1 MTEDELAQFQAA
13 DARSQAVI
21 AAGYS
26 PETQAAIKAWQ
37 AKNMN
42 RWALP
47 TTGNLSY
54 DDYMRAQENY
64 GKAAW
69 GQPTALPSSYINEGT
84 EYVQQVGGGNAYN
97 DKMGEP
103 ELWGAD
109 WMSTLTPEQ
118 RAEYWRLSDETHA
131 KRDRNGKLAAAAAFA
146 GIGGLGALANPGMF
160 SSFMGSLGA
169 APGVAAGGDLGMAG
183 WMGTGAGPMG
193 IEAGAAGLAGGGAG
207 AGGAMSGEYLGPLL
221 DSLGSG
227 GGWAGGMPSGVD
239 LGALGG
245 IMQTGGSSNGWLGK
259 LLGGIL
265 GGGQQ
270 QGGGIGNLL
279 GTGGLGLLSQYYNN
293 SKMPG
298 IPDFMKLAQMTGAS
312 ANPNQTN
319 AQGDSLN
326 WAVDPATGQRTQT
339 VKYGAS
345 NQKAFDEQQAMAQA
359 LRSKIMTRPAA
370 APMQQVDLSNLWG

>member
-1 MTEDELAQFQAA
+1 MTLEEWQKAYPYIANKSTGIGLGAYE
-13 DARSQAVI
+13 DARRTFGKMWSSTNPAPI
-21 AAGYS
+21 APPGSFNFS
-26 PETQAAIKAWQ
+26 PMAWDQ
-37 AKNMN
+37 GGT
-42 RWALP
+42 P
-47 TTGNLSY
+47 TPADYEFNKSY
-54 DDYMRAQENY
+54 DDWERAQAE
-64 GKAAW
+64 AW
-69 GQPTALPSSYINEGT
+69 S
-84 EYVQQVGGGNAYN
+84 
-97 DKMGEP
+97 KM
-103 ELWGAD
+103 
-109 WMSTLTPEQ
+109 LTPEQ
-118 RAEYWRLSDETHA
+118 IQEHQGLKHDSYKKHQRMGQMAF
-131 KRDRNGKLAAAAAFA
+131 LAAA
-146 GIGGLGALANPGMF
+146 GAM
-160 SSFMGSLGA
+160 A
-169 APGVAAGGDLGMAG
+169 APGILGAMGSAGGSGTGALGAAGGDLGMAG

-193 IEAGAAGLAGGGAG
+193 VEAGAAGLAGGGAG